1 MKKILFILLVLS
13 ISNQTKATHLMGGEI
28 TWECI
33 KTGSN
38 AGLYVFQLKVYRDCQ
53 GVGLQGGP
61 ILYLT
66 THNIPSISS
75 IALNEISITDLS
87 PSCNTINGPNSQ
99 FSCNGS
105 NVWYGG
111 SGQGAVEEHI
121 YRSDTIRIIGTP
133 DDDGWHFTWS
143 DCCRNNAITNID
155 NISFKFFNII

>member
-1 MKKILFILLVLS
+1 MKKILLILLVLF

-33 KTGSN
+33 KTGPS

-66 THNIPSISS
+66 THNIPSISR
-75 IALNEISITDLS
+75 IALNEISVTDLS
-87 PSCNTINGPNSQ
+87 PSCNTVNAPNTQ

-105 NVWYGG
+105 NV
-111 SGQGAVEEHI
+111 
-121 YRSDTIRIIGTP
+121 
-133 DDDGWHFTWS
+133 
-143 DCCRNNAITNID
+143 
-155 NISFKFFNII
+155 